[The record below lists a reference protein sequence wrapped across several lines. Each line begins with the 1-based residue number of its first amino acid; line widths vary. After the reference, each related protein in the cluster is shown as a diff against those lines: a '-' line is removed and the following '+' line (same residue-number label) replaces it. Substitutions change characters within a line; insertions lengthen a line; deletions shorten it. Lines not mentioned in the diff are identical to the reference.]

1 MTSIDAV
8 RVRRAHGR
16 PRADATLTLEHVGR
30 RSVVASAPSGELVFV
45 TGDAT
50 GLMPGGVTLGAVEF
64 ERVRRSVLRRRPGTD
79 LGWNLQ
85 RPTAPTSLSIRPT
98 TPEPAAVL
106 TWLRLLKEWDDQH
119 GSELFGLADL
129 RRATADLVASVP
141 DRACGRTVARL
152 IGAGPGTTP
161 SGDDLIVGVLAGL
174 WLTDAPAEREALTR
188 EVTPLLGRTTR
199 ASRHFLGHALAGD
212 FAEPALRLVRALGGH
227 GQVVLPAAALS
238 RWGATSG
245 VDVMYGL
252 AAVLAPRNLRGAL
265 VDPVERAS

>member
-1 MTSIDAV
+1 
-8 RVRRAHGR
+8 
-16 PRADATLTLEHVGR
+16 
-30 RSVVASAPSGELVFV
+30 
-45 TGDAT
+45 
-50 GLMPGGVTLGAVEF
+50 
-64 ERVRRSVLRRRPGTD
+64 
-79 LGWNLQ
+79 
-85 RPTAPTSLSIRPT
+85 
-98 TPEPAAVL
+98 VL